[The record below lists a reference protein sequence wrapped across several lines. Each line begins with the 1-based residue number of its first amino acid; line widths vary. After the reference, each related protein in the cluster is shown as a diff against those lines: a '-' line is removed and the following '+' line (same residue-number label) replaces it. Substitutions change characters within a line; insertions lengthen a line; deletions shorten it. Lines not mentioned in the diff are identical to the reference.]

1 MPDDKRPGRSRSCR
15 LGLLA
20 AVLLAVW
27 APDAAQAQETDSAA
41 NYRVTFTGTWTAD
54 KITQSSLPGG
64 AHFTTLIGAT
74 HNSQVTFWQVGGM
87 ATAGV
92 ELVAE
97 LGGISTFTSEINASS
112 QVGRRLEFGSSFI
125 GATSQ
130 VSTNFQATKSH
141 PLVTLLSMVAP
152 SPDWFV
158 GVSGLSLLDGS
169 NQWRTSL
176 SVDLHP
182 YDAGTENG
190 SGFSLSNTATSPQ
203 GTITSIRNTAPF
215 NGQPLARLTFTRVV
229 PTASFARASSSAGEG
244 AGTRNVAVSLSSA
257 PPSTIRLSYAVS
269 GSATPGADY
278 AALPGAVSVSSG
290 ATSVNIPVRITD
302 DAADEAAETLVLT
315 LTGGSGYTVGS
326 RSAHTLTIT
335 DNDDPLP
342 TASFASASSSAGE
355 GAGTRN
361 VAVSLSPA
369 PSSGIRL
376 RYSVSGMARAGA
388 DYAALS
394 GTVSVSGGAT
404 SVNIPVAIIDDGDD
418 EGAEAVV
425 LTLASGSGYVV
436 GSPNVHML
444 TITDNDDPPPNTPPN
459 TPAVSVA
466 GDAAAVTEG
475 GTARFTLT
483 ASPAPSASLS
493 VRVNVAQTG
502 RFADPAQTGTR
513 MVTVGTGGTATLT
526 VPTVNDSADEPNGAI
541 MVTVLGGNGYSPHD
555 ANAVASVMVRD
566 DDDPPP
572 PPPPPEVAGGLEP
585 RALAA
590 GAALSLDLSDAFRAP
605 GGGALEYA
613 AVSSDPAV
621 AAASVDGATL
631 TVRGLAPGAAEIR
644 ITATDRRGRSA
655 SQRLA
660 VTVAAPAAAWYLPPA
675 SHPFLRGFVR
685 VVNRAD
691 APAAVAVTP
700 TDDAGRQYAPLTLRL
715 GAREA
720 KHFNSDDLEAGNPA
734 KGLDGAAGPGTG
746 GWRLAFAGADAGALP
761 LLRAADG
768 FATAMAA
775 TAPRG
780 PGGALRLLFF
790 NPAGNTDQVSRLRLV
805 NPTAAEARAT
815 VTGTD
820 DAGASPGAPVRLTL
834 PPGAAC
840 EVDAAAL
847 ESGRGLDCGA
857 PQAGLGDGRG
867 KWRLAIA
874 ADAPLVAMGL
884 LSSPGGHL
892 ANLSAEL
899 PADDAGVRRAP
910 LFPAASDPL
919 GRRGFVRLANASDRA
934 GAVTLRAF
942 DDAGRAY
949 GPLTLGLGARE
960 AKHLNSEDLE
970 LGNPAKGLDGAAGAG
985 AGDWRLELSAD
996 IDLRAGAY
1004 VRHAGGFVTA
1014 MGAVAPSADGVH
1026 RVATLNPGSNTRQR
1040 GRLRLVNRG
1049 PAAASA
1055 TVEGTDDAGA
1065 SPGTAVAVRVPARG
1079 AVELTAARLESGEAD
1094 AVDSGA
1100 LGDGAGK
1107 WRLRVA
1113 ADADLAVM
1121 SLVEDPAGRL
1131 ANWSAA
1137 DPAGNA
1143 PPPAPPAPPAP

>member
-1 MPDDKRPGRSRSCR
+1 M
-15 LGLLA
+15 
-20 AVLLAVW
+20 
-27 APDAAQAQETDSAA
+27 
-41 NYRVTFTGTWTAD
+41 
-54 KITQSSLPGG
+54 
-64 AHFTTLIGAT
+64 
-74 HNSQVTFWQVGGM
+74 
-87 ATAGV
+87 
-92 ELVAE
+92 
-97 LGGISTFTSEINASS
+97 
-112 QVGRRLEFGSSFI
+112 
-125 GATSQ
+125 
-130 VSTNFQATKSH
+130 
-141 PLVTLLSMVAP
+141 
-152 SPDWFV
+152 
-158 GVSGLSLLDGS
+158 
-169 NQWRTSL
+169 
-176 SVDLHP
+176 
-182 YDAGTENG
+182 
-190 SGFSLSNTATSPQ
+190 
-203 GTITSIRNTAPF
+203 
-215 NGQPLARLTFTRVV
+215 
-229 PTASFARASSSAGEG
+229 
-244 AGTRNVAVSLSSA
+244 
-257 PPSTIRLSYAVS
+257 
-269 GSATPGADY
+269 
-278 AALPGAVSVSSG
+278 
-290 ATSVNIPVRITD
+290 
-302 DAADEAAETLVLT
+302 
-315 LTGGSGYTVGS
+315 
-326 RSAHTLTIT
+326 
-335 DNDDPLP
+335 
-342 TASFASASSSAGE
+342 
-355 GAGTRN
+355 
-361 VAVSLSPA
+361 
-369 PSSGIRL
+369 
-376 RYSVSGMARAGA
+376 
-388 DYAALS
+388 
-394 GTVSVSGGAT
+394 
-404 SVNIPVAIIDDGDD
+404 
-418 EGAEAVV
+418 
-425 LTLASGSGYVV
+425 
-436 GSPNVHML
+436 
-444 TITDNDDPPPNTPPN
+444 
-459 TPAVSVA
+459 
-466 GDAAAVTEG
+466 
-475 GTARFTLT
+475 
-483 ASPAPSASLS
+483 
-493 VRVNVAQTG
+493 
-502 RFADPAQTGTR
+502 
-513 MVTVGTGGTATLT
+513 
-526 VPTVNDSADEPNGAI
+526 
-541 MVTVLGGNGYSPHD
+541 
-555 ANAVASVMVRD
+555 
-566 DDDPPP
+566 
-572 PPPPPEVAGGLEP
+572 
-585 RALAA
+585 
-590 GAALSLDLSDAFRAP
+590 
-605 GGGALEYA
+605 
-613 AVSSDPAV
+613 
-621 AAASVDGATL
+621 
-631 TVRGLAPGAAEIR
+631 
-644 ITATDRRGRSA
+644 
-655 SQRLA
+655 
-660 VTVAAPAAAWYLPPA
+660 
-675 SHPFLRGFVR
+675 R